1 MPYTARNVRLES
13 ERALVSA
20 ALVEERITD
29 YREHGCHVTIIETV
43 QRVTP
48 LGVAFHDLL
57 TDTRITDGLVVS
69 ARPTQQVGRFR
80 AGAPTASGVH
90 VITGIPGL
98 RDAEFPRPAP
108 GERGDFDDLPSSVG
122 MQLDVLVEDRLRRFL
137 PAVVQLD
144 APRRGVAL
152 AADALSGCSSLVWS
166 VPTDTPMFLMSG
178 PERSIPSTSAVVR
191 ACLRHHGTGEP
202 AAHAVLVVE
211 TAESRA
217 VGVADGLGNVV
228 VTFAYPS
235 FESATTPGSTPAGS
249 HGIPTTEQQ
258 WPVTIDVRWDPQTL
272 RFPTGVDIPRIHTVF
287 CQRAGTVHADD
298 AGPATATMPA
308 TLEYGVP
315 LILETANPADP
326 DRGSYLFVEPA
337 P

>member
-1 MPYTARNVRLES
+1 MNV
-13 ERALVSA
+13 
-20 ALVEERITD
+20 
-29 YREHGCHVTIIETV
+29 IETV

-57 TDTRITDGLVVS
+57 TDTRVTDGLAVS
-69 ARPTQQVGRFR
+69 ARPAEHVGRFR
-80 AGAPTASGVH
+80 ASTPSFSGVH
-90 VITGIPGL
+90 VISGIPGL

-108 GERGDFDDLPSSVG
+108 GQRGDFDDLPSAG
-122 MQLDVLVEDRLRRFL
+122 MQLDVLVEDRFRRFL
-137 PAVVQLD
+137 PTVVQLD

-152 AADALSGCSSLVWS
+152 AADALSGCSALVWS

-191 ACLRHHGTGEP
+191 ACLRDRVTGAP

-211 TAESRA
+211 TAASRF
-217 VGVADGLGNVV
+217 VGVADRLGNVV
-228 VTFAYPS
+228 VAFAYPS

-249 HGIPTTEQQ
+249 HGIPTAEQH
-258 WPVTIDVRWDPQTL
+258 WPVTIDIRWDPQAL
-272 RFPTGVDIPRIHTVF
+272 GFPSGVDIPRVHTVF
-287 CQRAGTVHADD
+287 CQRAGSIHPDD
-298 AGPATATMPA
+298 SGPATATTAA

-315 LILETANPADP
+315 LMLRTTDPTTP
-326 DRGSYLFVEPA
+326 DRGSYLFVERA